1 MSSGETND
9 ERRIAIVG
17 AGISGL
23 LACKHAIE
31 KGFKPVVFEAR
42 NNVGGVWSNTIHST
56 KLQSPKDYF
65 QFSDFPWPESV
76 SETFPDHNRVLD
88 YITSYACRFDLFPL
102 INFNSKVVSINYVSS
117 EDTSCWSMW
126 GGSGEPFHAHGK
138 WDVVVQDALR
148 PMEAPK
154 VYEVDFVILC
164 IGKFSDLPNVPQFP
178 ISKGPNAFKGEVIH
192 SMEYAAMDKVEAQKL
207 VENKRVTV
215 VGFRKSALDIAAQ
228 IAQTNGDKYPCT
240 LLFRRVHWAASEN
253 LVRFTFGNLNRF
265 SELMIHRPYESL
277 ILWFLAFSLSP
288 LRWIF
293 SKLVE
298 CYLKWK
304 YPLKKYD
311 MVPDHSFLRQI
322 RSCMLMML
330 PQNFY
335 ERVKEGSLVLKKSA
349 GTLGFYEN
357 GLLLANDETVHLETD
372 VVIFA
377 TGYKSDEKISNI
389 FTSVEFKKCITA
401 SSAPFY
407 RECIHPRIPQLAILG
422 YSESPATLF
431 TFELRSKWLAHF
443 LVGEFRLPSV
453 RRMEEDV
460 ERWEKNGR
468 RYSHEDYK
476 RACVGAQL
484 QIHCNDQLCKDMGC
498 KPRRKK
504 WFLPELF
511 SPYHPADYADL

>member
-1 MSSGETND
+1 MSPPEAND

-76 SETFPDHNRVLD
+76 SETFPDHNQVLD
-88 YITSYACRFDLFPL
+88 YITSYARRFDLFRH
-102 INFNSKVVSINYVSS
+102 INFNSKVVGINYVSS

-126 GGSGEPFHAHGK
+126 GGSGEPFSARGK

-148 PMEAPK
+148 AVEGAK
-154 VYEVDFVILC
+154 VYQVEFVILC

-178 ISKGPNAFKGEVIH
+178 KSKGANVFNGEVIH
-192 SMEYAAMDKVEAQKL
+192 SMDYAAMDKVEAEKFI
-207 VENKRVTV
+207 ENKRVTV

-228 IAQTNGDKYPCT
+228 IARTNGAKNPCT
-240 LLFRRVHWAASEN
+240 LLFRRVHWTASEN
-253 LVRFTFGNLNRF
+253 LVRFTFRNMNRF
-265 SELMIHRPYESL
+265 SELMIHRPHQTL
-277 ILWFLAFSLSP
+277 ILWFLALVLSP
-288 LRWIF
+288 LRWMF
-293 SKLVE
+293 SKLAE
-298 CYLKWK
+298 WYLKWM
-304 YPLKKYD
+304 YPLKEYD
-311 MVPDHSFLRQI
+311 MVPDHSLLGQI
-322 RSCMLMML
+322 RSCMLMVL
-330 PQNFY
+330 PQDFY
-335 ERVKEGSLVLKKSA
+335 QRVKEGSLVLKKSSE
-349 GTLGFYEN
+349 LGFYED
-357 GLLLANDETVHLETD
+357 GLVLAM
-372 VVIFA
+372 
-377 TGYKSDEKISNI
+377 
-389 FTSVEFKKCITA
+389 KCITA

-422 YSESPATLF
+422 HSESAATLF

-443 LVGEFRLPSV
+443 LAGGFRLPTV
-453 RRMEEDV
+453 RGMEEDV

-468 RYSHEDYK
+468 RYSLEDYK
-476 RACVGAQL
+476 RACVGVQL

-498 KPRRKK
+498 NPRRKK
-504 WFLPELF
+504 WFFPELF

>member
-1 MSSGETND
+1 MSSND

-31 KGFKPVVFEAR
+31 KGFKPVIFEAR
-42 NNVGGVWSNTIHST
+42 NNIGGVWSNTIHST

-76 SETFPDHNRVLD
+76 PETFPDHNQVLD
-88 YITSYACRFDLFPL
+88 YITSYVRRFDLFPH
-102 INFNSKVVSINYVSS
+102 INFNSKVVGITYVSS

-126 GGSGEPFHAHGK
+126 GGSGEPFSANGK
-138 WDVVVQDALR
+138 WDVVVQDALC
-148 PMEAPK
+148 PMEGPK
-154 VYEVDFVILC
+154 VYQVDFVILC
-164 IGKFSDLPNVPQFP
+164 IGKFSELPNVPQFP
-178 ISKGPNAFKGEVIH
+178 KSKGANVFNGEVIH
-192 SMEYAAMDKVEAQKL
+192 SMDYAAMDKVEAEKL

-215 VGFRKSALDIAAQ
+215 VGFGKSALDIAAQ
-228 IAQTNGDKYPCT
+228 IAKTNGAKYPCT
-240 LLFRRVHWAASEN
+240 LLFRRAHWTASED
-253 LVRFTFGNLNRF
+253 LVRFTFRNLNRF
-265 SELMIHRPYESL
+265 SEMMIHRPHESL
-277 ILWFLAFSLSP
+277 IHCLLAVVLSP
-288 LRWIF
+288 LRWMF

-298 CYLKWK
+298 CYLKWM
-304 YPLKKYD
+304 YPLKEHD

-322 RSCMLMML
+322 RSCMLMVL
-330 PQNFY
+330 PKNFY
-335 ERVKEGSLVLKKSA
+335 ERVKEGSLVLKKSGA
-349 GTLGFYEN
+349 LGFYEN
-357 GLLLANDETVHLETD
+357 GLVLASEIETVHLETD

-389 FTSVEFKKCITA
+389 FTSLQFRKCITA

-443 LVGEFRLPSV
+443 LLGDLRLPTV
-453 RRMEEDV
+453 RGMEEDA

-468 RYSHEDYK
+468 RYSLDDYR

-498 KPRRKK
+498 NPRRKK